1 MKSQV
6 AFVAFCLSAC
16 ATNQEAMLKQD
27 SLQTMNSAKP
37 AGQVAG
43 CAAQRLNAGPA
54 MGTDGTN
61 FWVTRSSAWGVV
73 VRYDFKP
80 EPAGHGSIVHLIL
93 ETKGYDP
100 LDEVQ
105 EAAAQRWV
113 KAVNEGSFGRWR
125 FRMARNPNDVGQL
138 LATSGLE
145 AWY

>member
-1 MKSQV
+1 MKSK
-6 AFVAFCLSAC
+6 FVLIALCLSAC

-27 SLQTMNSAKP
+27 SLMILKSSKS

-80 EPAGHGSIVHLIL
+80 DPLGTGSIVEYRSRLRINN
-93 ETKGYDP
+93 G
-100 LDEVQ
+100 LDKVQ
-105 EAAAQRWV
+105 
-113 KAVNEGSFGRWR
+113 SC
-125 FRMARNPNDVGQL
+125 L
-138 LATSGLE
+138 
-145 AWY
+145 